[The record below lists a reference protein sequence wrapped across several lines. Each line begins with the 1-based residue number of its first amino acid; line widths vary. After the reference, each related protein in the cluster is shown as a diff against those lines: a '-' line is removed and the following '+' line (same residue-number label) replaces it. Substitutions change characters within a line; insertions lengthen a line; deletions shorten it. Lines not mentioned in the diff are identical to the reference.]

1 MDDDDIDETGV
12 LTHPGDWPYK
22 AIYASSGISGDTLLS
37 HLNAYYRSHPTPA
50 RNSPN
55 IIHVAG
61 QYVIWR
67 TGKDPMKMPEGREV
81 PPRTYFKQS
90 VVPDVAALAGVLIG
104 MQRIAALSKLVIYDY
119 GEMYNH
125 LTIGR
130 KEL

>member
-1 MDDDDIDETGV
+1 
-12 LTHPGDWPYK
+12 
-22 AIYASSGISGDTLLS
+22 
-37 HLNAYYRSHPTPA
+37 
-50 RNSPN
+50 
-55 IIHVAG
+55 
-61 QYVIWR
+61 
-67 TGKDPMKMPEGREV
+67 
-81 PPRTYFKQS
+81 